1 MIEKAGVVTIT
12 EDDINITSFVFDG
25 GGTMDLGD
33 CGHEAVE
40 WAIKR
45 LQGELDLL

>member
-12 EDDINITSFVFDG
+12 ENDVNIRSFIFDG
-25 GGTMDLGD
+25 GGTMGLKG
-33 CGHEAVE
+33 CEREAVE

-45 LQGELDLL
+45 LQDELDLM